1 MQQLPRKSRRPPP
14 YVQRLMQS
22 GSVSVWLVDG
32 SYVRSTIDGDF
43 VGYAHYYSISAIP
56 RDEVWIDAEG
66 APRELADPETLR
78 AGHRAL
84 IERRL
89 MARGMDYEAA
99 RTMAAAEAR
108 KLHLAEAEPSNP
120 AG

>member
-1 MQQLPRKSRRPPP
+1 
-14 YVQRLMQS
+14 MQS
-22 GSVSVWLVDG
+22 GSVTVWLVDG
-32 SYVRSTIDGDF
+32 SYVRTAIDSDF
-43 VGYAHYYSISAIP
+43 AEHAHYYSIPAIP
-56 RDEVWIDAEG
+56 RDEVWLDAEG
-66 APRELADPETLR
+66 TPHELTDPETVR

-108 KLHLAEAEPSNP
+108 KLELASRQPVTESR
-120 AG
+120 